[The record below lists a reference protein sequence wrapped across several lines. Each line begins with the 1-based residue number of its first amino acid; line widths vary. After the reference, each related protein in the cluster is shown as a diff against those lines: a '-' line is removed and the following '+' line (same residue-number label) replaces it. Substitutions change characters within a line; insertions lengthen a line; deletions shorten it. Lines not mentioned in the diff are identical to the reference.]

1 MADNEKIALD
11 LRNDLKEIYGFTD
24 EELEGDDMTEP
35 KEVEPVAA
43 APKTIWLQ
51 VGDEPIS
58 YVEAIDDGDISW
70 CADKVF
76 EYDIEYRL
84 VEPNTTAIPTAEY
97 EQLKADAELLDW
109 LSDKNQNIGNVE
121 LPTECVVQNLHSL
134 RDAIRCAKAK
144 YQARGK

>member
-24 EELEGDDMTEP
+24 EELEG
-35 KEVEPVAA
+35 
-43 APKTIWLQ
+43 
-51 VGDEPIS
+51 
-58 YVEAIDDGDISW
+58 
-70 CADKVF
+70 
-76 EYDIEYRL
+76 
-84 VEPNTTAIPTAEY
+84 
-97 EQLKADAELLDW
+97 DAELLDW

>member
-1 MADNEKIALD
+1 MSYK
-11 LRNDLKEIYGFTD
+11 
-24 EELEGDDMTEP
+24 MTEP
-35 KEVEPVAA
+35 KEVEPAKLYQYEIMDRTHIICELIDSSLLNNA
-43 APKTIWLQ
+43 GITPKQTQLVNKALDFLGNVYQ
-51 VGDEPIS
+51 DAGVKS
-58 YVEAIDDGDISW
+58 Y
-70 CADKVF
+70 
-76 EYDIEYRL
+76 
-84 VEPNTTAIPTAEY
+84 EPNTTTIPTAKY